1 MRELGRDF
9 IPGLYRRIGIDEIT
23 RSRRET
29 DRSRGKRKTG
39 PVYMLLFSCGQG
51 KPDKIKTKK
60 HKTEVLIMLIICS
73 VIFAVAAVAGTLVCT
88 SDDNDKAAMILAE
101 MNSAKIN

>member
-1 MRELGRDF
+1 
-9 IPGLYRRIGIDEIT
+9 
-23 RSRRET
+23 
-29 DRSRGKRKTG
+29 
-39 PVYMLLFSCGQG
+39 
-51 KPDKIKTKK
+51 
-60 HKTEVLIMLIICS
+60 MLIIWS